1 MLMRNS
7 RLLKLI
13 FFIAGLVI
21 ISRLL
26 SFALMLPLGYS
37 HTIMHESLQ
46 RDYDC
51 IVVGS
56 SEAMYAFDTATFDEI
71 RGTDSLIL
79 GTEGTYLNGGEWA
92 TFNDYMKDH
101 KGEHAP
107 ETVIIMQGNFEI
119 LNSGD

>member
-7 RLLKLI
+7 KLLNLI

-71 RGTDSLIL
+71 RGTEAYRVVGTLGNTDLIMEDSFWVGVYPGMSEAMI
-79 GTEGTYLNGGEWA
+79 E
-92 TFNDYMKDH
+92 YM
-101 KGEHAP
+101 AQS
-107 ETVIIMQGNFEI
+107 IIEAVR
-119 LNSGD
+119 